1 MDADCQINE
10 GISGVTK
17 DTRNTRV
24 IIALVLSMSAG
35 AFVLRMIAVPTA
47 GWSRDTVLMAER
59 VREVDAATIA
69 CVPYGEPI
77 SRYEYDCVVLPDGE
91 IRCDLRAGV
100 KDVYIAVAGSADGE
114 FARPQQAAL
123 MRVLGS
129 LTQQHHLDLTRVRL
143 HPDSDSRYRS
153 DLSNQAIALRSL
165 LVRKGIVQ

>member
-1 MDADCQINE
+1 M
-10 GISGVTK
+10 TK

-24 IIALVLSMSAG
+24 IIVLVLSMSLG
-35 AFVLRMIAVPTA
+35 AFVLRMIAIPTA

-59 VREVDAATIA
+59 VRNVDAATIA

-91 IRCDLRAGV
+91 VLWDPRVGV
-100 KDVYIAVAGSADGE
+100 SDVYIAVAGSADGE
-114 FARPQQAAL
+114 FARDQQAKL
-123 MRVLGS
+123 LQVLGV
-129 LTQQHHLDLTRVRL
+129 LTQQHELDLSRVRL